1 VDTMVGKPN
10 KTLGMLKR
18 TFENREP
25 GLWKDL
31 YVSLV
36 RPHLEYAV
44 QAWNPHLQ
52 GDIDKI
58 ERVQRRATRIPT
70 GFDKLEYEDRF
81 KRLSLTTL
89 QDRRMRGDLIETYK
103 VMSGKESIDW
113 VKPINLRKNV
123 DISGPAA
130 SVRGNS
136 LSTRR
141 ESFSSRVRNS
151 FCSWATIIDNFF
163 VNRVVQTWN
172 SFPNTVVFLF
182 LTFYNPTD
190 NSFRSL
196 SSLFNS
202 LF

>member
-1 VDTMVGKPN
+1 MTNIARNENVIEESNVERDLGVTFGSDLKLRDHVDRMVSKAN
-10 KTLGMLKR
+10 RTLGMLKR
-18 TFENREP
+18 TFESRDP

-31 YVSLV
+31 NVSLV

-44 QAWNPHLQ
+44 QAWNLHLH

-58 ERVQRRATRIPT
+58 ERVQRRVTRIPT
-70 GFDKLEYEDRF
+70 GFEKLEYEDRL

-130 SVRGNS
+130 SVPGNS
-136 LSTRR
+136 LSMRR

-151 FCSWATIIDNFF
+151 LCSWATIRDNF
-163 VNRVVQTWN
+163 
-172 SFPNTVVFLF
+172 L
-182 LTFYNPTD
+182 
-190 NSFRSL
+190 
-196 SSLFNS
+196 
-202 LF
+202 

>member
-1 VDTMVGKPN
+1 MDRMVGKAN
-10 KTLGMLKR
+10 RMLGMLKR
-18 TFENREP
+18 TFESREP

-52 GDIDKI
+52 GDKI

-70 GFDKLEYEDRF
+70 GFEKLEYEDRL

-136 LSTRR
+136 LSMRR
-141 ESFSSRVRNS
+141 ESFRSRFRKS
-151 FCSWATIIDNFF
+151 FCS
-163 VNRVVQTWN
+163 
-172 SFPNTVVFLF
+172 
-182 LTFYNPTD
+182 
-190 NSFRSL
+190 
-196 SSLFNS
+196 
-202 LF
+202 